1 MVITW
6 NFCCTMHGSLCT
18 IAQQEFDQFPS
29 YKAPFCSGFPSHVLW
44 HMKQHGWAVGL
55 DSQWMMIGAQTKI
68 KDGTPGKTSTN
79 RSFENCENCS
89 VLSNCWNIK
98 NLKQEGPIPFYRW
111 SSLPFTSYNLSYP
124 LALNA
129 PQLCGNISSALAPMV
144 TSQPTALCP
153 AKVADLEI
161 LAHRADEASPFRVWR
176 AQRRKGPRTMAVCSW
191 KKQRTS
197 NYYKMVDC
205 PTGPAW
211 LQEVSQ
217 TSFRDVGSPAPII

>member
-1 MVITW
+1 M
-6 NFCCTMHGSLCT
+6 
-18 IAQQEFDQFPS
+18 EPRE
-29 YKAPFCSGFPSHVLW
+29 
-44 HMKQHGWAVGL
+44 
-55 DSQWMMIGAQTKI
+55 
-68 KDGTPGKTSTN
+68 KTSTN

-205 PTGPAW
+205 PTRPAW